1 MQAIFHSLEWE
12 KSSTVLI
19 ERKPNERKPVGA
31 IKKVGTNY
39 DGTQVYLVPQKS
51 KYILSVKGED
61 GTMYRED
68 LYGIIKYYNQSIRI
82 TKKFREEMEKYLK
95 TQNYTINHGEIDG
108 LYRLVENFFKTC

>member
-1 MQAIFHSLEWE
+1 MRAVFHSLEWE

-61 GTMYRED
+61 AKTYSED